1 MHNKELFLLLILDS
15 HNVQKV
21 RANIDN
27 KIIKLEL
34 QKDKLW
40 NKGTNAMN

>member
-40 NKGTNAMN
+40 TNWMD